1 MKRNAEITVR
11 GGQETVTAR
20 GTVEERGGVTL
31 LAYDEPAALGMG
43 KVHTAL
49 ALYGGFAVLTRTGA
63 VRSEL
68 RFEPGAPPH
77 SSVYE
82 TPHGSFPAEVVTH
95 ALRAK
100 LGAHGGL
107 VDLRYRLT
115 LGGVPDE
122 HRLTILIRTEEET

>member
-11 GGQETVTAR
+11 GGQGTGTAR
-20 GTVEERGGVTL
+20 GTVEERGGATVL
-31 LAYDEPAALGMG
+31 EYEEPAALGMG
-43 KVHTAL
+43 RVRTTL
-49 ALYGGFAVLTRTGA
+49 ALYEGFALLTREGA
-63 VRSEL
+63 VKSEF

-77 SSVYE
+77 HSLYA
-82 TPHGSFPAEVVTH
+82 TPHGSFPAELVTH

-115 LGGVPDE
+115 LGGVADE
-122 HRLTILIRTEEET
+122 HRLTIHIRTEEET